1 MDTVCPYSCH
11 FSMLQTSFI
20 QLVEVINEDYGDYV
34 SLSSRLVNVEGFV
47 LRMRKPLTE
56 LKVVY

>member
-1 MDTVCPYSCH
+1 
-11 FSMLQTSFI
+11 MLQTSFI